1 MSNATPTPPALPGVN
16 FKELLGAPESNPEP
30 ATALESALAKVT
42 PEDAA
47 AAAPSEAT
55 FQFRSLLT
63 DDQRADLERN
73 APGVAAQMVGDFQ
86 AIIRFGEP
94 VLTKLNASSTQLLAA
109 QRDIK
114 VPPAEDMVNDLLRE
128 MDGFQ
133 KKYRNEKVESAVRKV
148 VDFIRGA
155 TYSLKTLVR
164 EAKPISDKIDIAET
178 KLKEMELRLADN
190 VTRGQQLHKNTVET
204 LQDVVA
210 VLAALEEIN
219 EVVRADFA
227 EADDALKGAEV
238 LGDMGS
244 VQFQDRTM
252 TVNELRELHGQ
263 LATASSE
270 IEKTWFDWRQQFF
283 LGYAQAPSIRN
294 LILVSAT
301 MQRRCQV
308 FRTMGLPSARTS
320 LAMWQQAALAQEG
333 AEMGSAVQ
341 KGTNDLVRGA
351 FEATGKA
358 VTETARASQTPLI
371 DEDTI
376 WSIIESIKVQCDGLV
391 AADKWGREVRARNLK
406 ALEQGEGTIRTTFTE
421 SRRQLVANAVAA
433 TSSSSVE
440 AAPLPEK
447 DILGALGVEA

>member
-30 ATALESALAKVT
+30 ATALESALSKVT

-63 DDQRADLERN
+63 DEQRTDLERN
-73 APGVAAQMVGDFQ
+73 APGVAAQMVEDFQ

-114 VPPAEDMVNDLLRE
+114 IPPAEDMVNDLLRE

-133 KKYRNEKVESAVRKV
+133 KKYRNEKVENAVQKV

-219 EVVRADFA
+219 EVVRTDFA
-227 EADDALKGAEV
+227 AADEALKGAEV
-238 LGDMGS
+238 LGDLGS
-244 VQFQDRTM
+244 VQFKDRTM
-252 TVNELRELHGQ
+252 TVN
-263 LATASSE
+263 
-270 IEKTWFDWRQQFF
+270 
-283 LGYAQAPSIRN
+283 
-294 LILVSAT
+294 
-301 MQRRCQV
+301 
-308 FRTMGLPSARTS
+308 
-320 LAMWQQAALAQEG
+320 
-333 AEMGSAVQ
+333 
-341 KGTNDLVRGA
+341 
-351 FEATGKA
+351 
-358 VTETARASQTPLI
+358 
-371 DEDTI
+371 
-376 WSIIESIKVQCDGLV
+376 
-391 AADKWGREVRARNLK
+391 
-406 ALEQGEGTIRTTFTE
+406 
-421 SRRQLVANAVAA
+421 
-433 TSSSSVE
+433 
-440 AAPLPEK
+440 
-447 DILGALGVEA
+447 

>member
-30 ATALESALAKVT
+30 ATALEKVLETVT
-42 PEDAA
+42 PDDAA
-47 AAAPSEAT
+47 AATPAEAT
-55 FQFRSLLT
+55 FEFRSLLT
-63 DDQRADLERN
+63 PEQRADLERN
-73 APGVAAQMVGDFQ
+73 APNVARQMVDDFQ

-94 VLTKLNASSTQLLAA
+94 VLTKLNASSSQLLEA
-109 QRDIK
+109 QREIK
-114 VPPAEDMVNDLLRE
+114 VPAADDMVNDLLRE

-133 KKYRNEKVESAVRKV
+133 KKYRNERIEGAVQKV
-148 VDFIRGA
+148 VHFLRSA
-155 TYSLKTLVR
+155 QYSLKTLVR
-164 EAKPISDKIDIAET
+164 EAKPIADKIDIVEV

-190 VTRGQQLHKNTVET
+190 VTRGQQLHQNTVDT

-210 VLAALEEIN
+210 VLAALEQISD
-219 EVVRADFA
+219 VIKADFDA
-227 EADDALKGAEV
+227 ADAALRGADTA
-238 LGDMGS
+238 GDLAA
-244 VQFQDRTM
+244 VTFHDKTM
-252 TVNELRELHGQ
+252 TVNELREVHGQ
-263 LATASSE
+263 LAAAVSE
-270 IEKTWFDWRQQFF
+270 VEKTWFDWRQQFF
-283 LGYAQAPSIRN
+283 LGYAQAPSLRN

-333 AEMGSAVQ
+333 AEMGTAVQ
-341 KGTNDLVRGA
+341 KGTNELVRGA
-351 FEATGKA
+351 FEATGQA
-358 VTETARASQTPLI
+358 VTETAKASQTPLI
-371 DEDTI
+371 DEETI
-376 WSIIESIKVQCDGLV
+376 WSILESIKVQCDGLV

-447 DILGALGVEA
+447 DILGALGVES

>member
-1 MSNATPTPPALPGVN
+1 MSNATPTPPALPSVN

-30 ATALESALAKVT
+30 ATALESALSKVT

-63 DDQRADLERN
+63 DDQRSDLERN
-73 APGVAAQMVGDFQ
+73 APGVAAQMVQDFQ

-133 KKYRNEKVESAVRKV
+133 KKYRNEKIENAVEKV
-148 VDFIRGA
+148 VRFFRSA
-155 TYSLKTLVR
+155 QYSLKTLVR

-227 EADDALKGAEV
+227 AADQALKGAEV

-244 VQFQDRTM
+244 VQFKDRTM

-320 LAMWQQAALAQEG
+320 LAMWQQAALAKEG

-341 KGTNDLVRGA
+341 AGVNDLVRGA
-351 FEATGKA
+351 FEATGQA
-358 VTETARASQTPLI
+358 VAETARASQTPLI

-447 DILGALGVEA
+447 DILGALGVES